1 MGKQVLNMFFI
12 EHLPAKKKKEKQRGI
27 ECPCFSLYF

>member
-12 EHLPAKKKKEKQRGI
+12 EHLPTKKKEKQRDI

>member
-12 EHLPAKKKKEKQRGI
+12 EHLLTKKEKQRDI